1 MCVCVCLCAAAGIR
15 DNLDAF
21 TVISLETGL
30 MLRPQHVRLQ
40 FDRFVVSVRG
50 RERGGDSSGVRGF
63 VWQVGS
69 SCLCRPA
76 KTQMPLLIAT

>member
-50 RERGGDSSGVRGF
+50 RGRGRESSGVRGL
-63 VWQVGS
+63 VGRLARRV
-69 SCLCRPA
+69 CVARQRHKCRY
-76 KTQMPLLIAT
+76 